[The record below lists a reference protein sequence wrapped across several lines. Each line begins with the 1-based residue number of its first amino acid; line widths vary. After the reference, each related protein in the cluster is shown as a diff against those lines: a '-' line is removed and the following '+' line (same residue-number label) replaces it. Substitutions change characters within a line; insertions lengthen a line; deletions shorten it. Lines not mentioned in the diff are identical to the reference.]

1 MTSVKSLTAV
11 VAVLLLSSCGIRT
24 EQKFQKSELSNF
36 TYDQTVEIV
45 EQLASE
51 DISQL
56 NVKLARLNAKIEL
69 LESEVQLKD
78 TSNCCKTLES
88 EIKKMQFKNNKNNNF
103 EIANSIMIFFDL
115 NQFQLSTS
123 DKQELLLFK
132 SRIEMASDVCSNYHI
147 NIYPFTDSLGNQ
159 DYNKKLRLLRGESIK
174 ECFVKDFGVKE
185 DQINILTEKKY
196 SQLPVNYYNRRA
208 LIEVDCQ

>member
-1 MTSVKSLTAV
+1 MTSVKSTFAIIM
-11 VAVLLLSSCGIRT
+11 ALLLTSCGMRT
-24 EQKFQKSELSNF
+24 EQRFKESKLSNF
-36 TYDQTVEIV
+36 THDQTVEIV

-78 TSNCCKTLES
+78 TSKCCETLEG
-88 EIKKMQFKNNKNNNF
+88 EISKIESRYNENNSF
-103 EIANSIMIFFDL
+103 EIVNSTMIFFDL
-115 NQFQLSTS
+115 NQFKLSAS

-132 SRIEMASDVCSNYHI
+132 SRIDMASEFCHNYYI